1 MIKSRVPSTEFIHCE
16 HCGVA
21 WPTEEPGLLEH
32 EADCANLD
40 EAQRALV
47 SAPEPEGTS

>member
-1 MIKSRVPSTEFIHCE
+1 MVKSRVPSTEFIHCE

-32 EADCANLD
+32 EAECVQSA
-40 EAQRALV
+40 EPQRAPT
-47 SAPEPEGTS
+47 SAPEPGGTS